1 VHTLRR
7 AVAIVLAA
15 GLLAGCANQTRA
27 QKIMLPTGLGLVVLG
42 GVLVLTAE
50 KECSPDEVLAMPD
63 ECNMRDPNEA
73 MEAFAYTAIA
83 AGAILTILGLG
94 PGS

>member
-1 VHTLRR
+1 MLRR
-7 AVAIVLAA
+7 AVAIVLAVW
-15 GLLAGCANQTRA
+15 LFAGCANQTRA
-27 QKIMLPTGLGLVVLG
+27 QKVMLPTGLGLVVLG

-63 ECNMRDPNEA
+63 ECSQRDPSEA
-73 MEAFAYTAIA
+73 VEAFAITAIA
-83 AGAILTILGLG
+83 VGAVLTILGLG